1 MNYMDM
7 LGRRSIILK
16 RSINRLIMKKN
27 RQGLSKQESSFYQGM
42 LKKWHQNEHQLHDHK
57 RNS

>member
-1 MNYMDM
+1 MTYMDM

-27 RQGLSKQESSFYQGM
+27 RQGLSVQESNFYQSM
-42 LKKWHQNEHQLHDHK
+42 LRKWHQNEHELSVVRKQP
-57 RNS
+57 